1 MKVILKQDVK
11 GSGKKGDVVKVS
23 DGYARNLLIPKG
35 LAMEATEANMRALK
49 QQKKKEAEEEAARRA
64 EAEAAKALLEKKII
78 TVEGKAGEGGRLFGS
93 ITSKDIAE
101 ALEKEGVTVD
111 KKKIDLTQ
119 PIRSQGTFQV
129 PVKLYQG
136 INAEIT
142 VKVTE

>member
-78 TVEGKAGEGGRLFGS
+78 TVEGNAGEGGRLFGS